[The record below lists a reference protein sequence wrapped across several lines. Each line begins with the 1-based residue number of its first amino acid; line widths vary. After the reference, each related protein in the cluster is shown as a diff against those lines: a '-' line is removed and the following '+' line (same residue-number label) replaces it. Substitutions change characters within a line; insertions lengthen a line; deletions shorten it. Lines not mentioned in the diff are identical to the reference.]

1 MRCVGTAYCFSEV
14 RVTNITPQGMRLRC
28 AVTPCIGIVFCV
40 IIRLCK
46 NCFLISMAAQST
58 FICLLYPKE
67 MFFHIFADIASR
79 CGGTPILM
87 FACSLWFY
95 LFNGEDRD
103 HRGEKKQNGGQDVE
117 RLFHVAFSLVFIHF
131 AWFKR
136 DLRCQPAHRRPDFP
150 AAQCVSLEHR
160 ILLPSLSGLSV
171 VLCALL
177 TFPVVFSLS
186 YLLFPVNRV
195 SYRIPLFL

>member
-1 MRCVGTAYCFSEV
+1 MRCIWTAYCFSEV

-46 NCFLISMAAQST
+46 NWFLINMAAQST

-103 HRGEKKQNGGQDVE
+103 HRGEKKQNGGQNAE
-117 RLFHVAFSLVFIHF
+117 RFFMLLSPLFSYISHGSNVIF
-131 AWFKR
+131 A
-136 DLRCQPAHRRPDFP
+136 
-150 AAQCVSLEHR
+150 
-160 ILLPSLSGLSV
+160 
-171 VLCALL
+171 
-177 TFPVVFSLS
+177 
-186 YLLFPVNRV
+186 VNRRTGGQIFPPH
-195 SYRIPLFL
+195 SAFP